1 MIACI
6 VYADLWGEPP
16 EACDKYS
23 RFYKALECDHVHL
36 EGTNGAV
43 AVRLCVHVHVCES
56 VCNYVYTIPC
66 FLKLFC
72 IGQVTLLL
80 VLGAMSGLGGFPKIL
95 IFFQRMGGTGISNRD
110 HERSEQSIYEE

>member
-43 AVRLCVHVHVCES
+43 AVRLCVYMYMYVKVCATT
-56 VCNYVYTIPC
+56 Y
-66 FLKLFC
+66 
-72 IGQVTLLL
+72 
-80 VLGAMSGLGGFPKIL
+80 IL
-95 IFFQRMGGTGISNRD
+95 SLAF
-110 HERSEQSIYEE
+110 